1 VKTIDLWMLSFGG
14 GNETSYVKFGDY
26 LPKEIQMR
34 TFTLPGKGARLKEPA
49 LRNIHL
55 IVDEHFEQIKAH
67 VHRPYAIY
75 GHSMGTYVGHLLIH
89 RLREAG
95 LPLPLHA
102 FFTSKVAPSR
112 NTDLKRSFMSDDE
125 FISRLKQ
132 LKGMPDAILL
142 NDELLRIFLPT
153 LRNDFYAIDT
163 YRYRAMP
170 PYPVPLSVFCG
181 TEEQVPDD
189 TLTDWQKETTGQFTF
204 RRYPGAHFWIF
215 DHLPDICRHIQHT
228 LLPADA

>member
-1 VKTIDLWMLSFGG
+1 
-14 GNETSYVKFGDY
+14 
-26 LPKEIQMR
+26 
-34 TFTLPGKGARLKEPA
+34 
-49 LRNIHL
+49 
-55 IVDEHFEQIKAH
+55 
-67 VHRPYAIY
+67 
-75 GHSMGTYVGHLLIH
+75 
-89 RLREAG
+89 
-95 LPLPLHA
+95 
-102 FFTSKVAPSR
+102 
-112 NTDLKRSFMSDDE
+112 MSDDE

-132 LKGMPDAILL
+132 LKGMPDAILS